1 MKTRVTLKLFVNDC
15 RLVSDLA
22 SNEINK
28 FERKISEKRT
38 VRAGKGFTLFTLNGD
53 MDEMI
58 KIIKSLEGS
67 NVLIDSIT
75 ETVKNEIKM

>member
-1 MKTRVTLKLFVNDC
+1 MKTRVTLKRFVNDC

-28 FERKISEKRT
+28 FERKIREKRT

-53 MDEMI
+53 MDEII

-67 NVLIDSIT
+67 NVLIDSII
-75 ETVKNEIKM
+75 ETVKHEIKI